1 MHFLVHR
8 PEGVG
13 FITGRSV
20 LIFQNLTLV
29 CILSKLFVF
38 QAIYRRACDEGL
50 ARLYRTSPVVKRIIK
65 LIISLASYPQNKYM
79 PGLWYKQFCNFFNA
93 SFNFPFVDCF
103 VFQAIQQENAADLQ

>member
-1 MHFLVHR
+1 MHFLVHE

-29 CILSKLFVF
+29 CILLKLFVF

-50 ARLYRTSPVVKRIIK
+50 ARSYRTSPVVKRIIK
-65 LIISLASYPQNKYM
+65 LIISLALLPAEQIYAGFM
-79 PGLWYKQFCNFFNA
+79 
-93 SFNFPFVDCF
+93 V
-103 VFQAIQQENAADLQ
+103 QAVL